1 MRLIVLL
8 AAAALAACN
17 APDQTNRAA
26 ADSNIDDSVAV
37 PPATPPTPA
46 PDATAATPA
55 AAEALTIPSPFQG
68 VYDGNLAACAEPSD
82 ARLEIGPG
90 ELRFHE
96 SIGTVRKVAIV
107 SPNRVSV
114 TADYQGEGER
124 WRSVRELS
132 LSGGGATLVVSGD
145 GTSLIRRRCP
155 PA

>member
-17 APDQTNRAA
+17 APDQTNRTA
-26 ADSNIDDSVAV
+26 ADSNTDDSAAV

-46 PDATAATPA
+46 PDSTAATPA
-55 AAEALTIPSPFQG
+55 AALTIPGPFQG
-68 VYDGNLAACAEPSD
+68 IYDGSLAACAEPSD
-82 ARLEIGPG
+82 ARLEIRPG

-132 LSGGGATLVVSGD
+132 LSDGGATLIVGGD
-145 GTSLIRRRCP
+145 GTSLKRRRCP